1 MSAAYIS
8 SLIEKTNP
16 EPYEQIIVLCQKMIN
31 EAFNNMW
38 MLADDDS
45 PLSHFKYS
53 NRAGEYINTDLGP
66 PKVQLVV
73 TTEDPQ
79 LYYLLAMRKGSLKI
93 YTTDNPDDPADIE
106 WAIDGWVF
114 AFSVKIGKPSCRLA
128 GDFHVSAILADNP
141 ALHEPQ
147 VERRFRKTPQSTQ
160 NIKSVQDCPN
170 PTSHSLN
177 YLLTPHVSVS
187 IKKKI

>member
-1 MSAAYIS
+1 MSAAYVS

-45 PLSHFKYS
+45 PLSHFNYK
-53 NRAGEYINTDLGP
+53 NRAGEYIDTDLGP

-73 TTEDPQ
+73 TTDDPQ
-79 LYYLLAMRKGSLKI
+79 LYYLLAMSKGSLKI
-93 YTTDNPDDPADIE
+93 YTTDDPDDPADIE
-106 WAIDGWVF
+106 WAIDSWVF
-114 AFSVKIGKPSCRLA
+114 AFSVKIGKC
-128 GDFHVSAILADNP
+128 DFYVSAISTDNP

-147 VERRFRKTPQSTQ
+147 VERQFRKTPQSTQ
-160 NIKSVQDCPN
+160 NSKSAQDCPN

-177 YLLTPHVSVS
+177 YSLTPHVSVS
-187 IKKKI
+187 IK

>member
-45 PLSHFKYS
+45 PLSHFKYK
-53 NRAGEYINTDLGP
+53 NRAGEYIDTDLGP

-73 TTEDPQ
+73 TTDDPQ
-79 LYYLLAMRKGSLKI
+79 LYYLLAMSQGSLKI
-93 YTTDNPDDPADIE
+93 YTTDDADDPADIE
-106 WAIDGWVF
+106 WTIDGWIF
-114 AFSVKIGKPSCRLA
+114 AFSVKIGKRDLYVVLPFQLMIPLHTNHRSKGHFERLPRVRQFQRACRIA
-128 GDFHVSAILADNP
+128 RI
-141 ALHEPQ
+141 Q
-147 VERRFRKTPQSTQ
+147 
-160 NIKSVQDCPN
+160 
-170 PTSHSLN
+170 
-177 YLLTPHVSVS
+177 LLTRSTIH
-187 IKKKI
+187 